1 MLRLKAKK
9 LNETLKE
16 TKDTLVEELSSRI
29 NEEEEISY
37 FSLPLYLK
45 FMQLYKES
53 SEYIAESSALID
65 SMNEKIDEMYAIINK
80 KNKKGS

>member
-1 MLRLKAKK
+1 MLKLKAKK

-16 TKDTLVEELSSRI
+16 TKNTLIEELSRKI
-29 NEEEEISY
+29 NEEEEVTY
-37 FSLPLYLK
+37 FNLKLYAK
-45 FMQLYKES
+45 FMQVYKEA

-80 KNKKGS
+80 KGS